1 MTENLTKNTG
11 RTDQTTTQPT
21 TKSRGDAGENRALA
35 YLQQQGL
42 RLVTRNYRI
51 AGGPYA
57 RGAEIDLI
65 MRDRDATLV
74 FVEVRMRRDTDHGGA
89 AASITEAK
97 RRRIIRA
104 AHHYLRRQTTPPA
117 CRFDVIAIDG
127 DELQWIRAAFDAS

>member
-1 MTENLTKNTG
+1 MTEEKKRTTG
-11 RTDQTTTQPT
+11 PIDQSAMPPT

-65 MRDRDATLV
+65 MRDPDATLV
-74 FVEVRMRRDTDHGGA
+74 FIEVRVRRDTDHGGA

-104 AHHYLRRQTTPPA
+104 AHHYLRRQSTPPA

-127 DELQWIRAAFDAS
+127 DELQWLRAAFDAS